1 MPTLYEIADELLRL
15 SQSDELTE
23 QELTEQLNNLVGD
36 FTTKAE
42 NIARLVRNLESDA
55 TAYDTEAK
63 RLADHKKS
71 AQNRAQWLKRYLTD
85 NMNCLELKRLDAG
98 LFKLAIQKNPPRVV
112 IDAEAELPPQYLEQI
127 TEIRID
133 KNAIKDAITAGATV
147 PGAHIEQ
154 GESLRIR

>member
-15 SQSDELTE
+15 SQDDELSE
-23 QELTEQLNNLVGD
+23 QDLTDQLNALAGD
-36 FTTKAE
+36 FTHKAE

-55 TAYDTEAK
+55 TAFDAEAK

-71 AQNRAQWLKRYLTD
+71 AQNRAQWLKRYLQD
-85 NMNCLELKRLDAG
+85 NMTALELKQLQAGVFRLG
-98 LFKLAIQKNPPRVV
+98 VQKNPPRVV
-112 IDAEAELPPQYLEQI
+112 IDSEAELPQQYLEQI

-133 KNAIKDAITAGATV
+133 KNAIKNAITAGATV